1 MVDTFTFTIPMII
14 LNLDKPE
21 LNIDPPKAE
30 RFVVSPSHRGVGFMP
45 YGPEAEAQALSP
57 LRTHFQP
64 VGLMGLQAGGEAS
77 LGLFYLKSIA
87 FLYEP
92 EARAG

>member
-1 MVDTFTFTIPMII
+1 MIRLGKAQVCKGPTSKTRRRMRAGVKNMALTPLSSKLRFQLMVDTFTFTIPMII

-45 YGPEAEAQALSP
+45 YGPEAEA
-57 LRTHFQP
+57 
-64 VGLMGLQAGGEAS
+64 
-77 LGLFYLKSIA
+77 
-87 FLYEP
+87 
-92 EARAG
+92 